1 MFDLNKIVTDALTA
15 AVQQAIAPLVEQ
27 ITALEQRI
35 ATLSSQDVAMGGRID
50 ALENI
55 AAEFSP
61 TVQPA
66 VHIDEA
72 KMVEALNSQ
81 EWFWEKLHSKISDH
95 VSSRVEEA
103 LDDHCSTYDHDDY
116 DNVYNEWGG
125 EDPTEFVRESD
136 IDDKIEGQVN
146 EVLRNATVSISI

>member
-1 MFDLNKIVTDALTA
+1 MFDLNAIVNAALTA

-27 ITALEQRI
+27 ITALEQRV

-81 EWFWEKLHSKISDH
+81 EWFWEKLRGVADGLAAQAAAD
-95 VSSRVEEA
+95 VTQELG
-103 LDDHCSTYDHDDY
+103 LD
-116 DNVYNEWGG
+116 GG
-125 EDPTEFVRESD
+125 EGEDGLAGDHHAEPWLFR
-136 IDDKIEGQVN
+136 
-146 EVLRNATVSISI
+146 R